1 MNDSSWGA
9 PPQAGYWGPSDQGP
23 VQGAAPAGPTY
34 DAPEAQQTRPMP
46 IVPDEPAYGG
56 HQDDDRGA
64 ARLSG
69 PLFRDETFRDETQ
82 QPPYDVRQSPSYDP
96 RTEPFDTPQAQ
107 PYGAV
112 PQNPEPMP
120 DVPPPAPAPQKKS
133 AGRDLGAAIGVGV
146 GLGAVIIASLFVV
159 KAVFVGVIAVA
170 VVVGLWELTSRLQE
184 RKGIKAPLVPLAVGG
199 AAMVVAGYVR
209 GPEGAWVAMALT
221 ALAVLVWRMTEPPEG
236 YLKDVTAGVFAAF
249 YVPFLA
255 TFVALMLT
263 ADDGAWRVMTFLLLT
278 VVSDTGAYAVGWRFG
293 THKLAPRISP
303 GKTREGLFGAVSF
316 AMVAGA
322 LCMQFLI
329 DDGSW
334 WQGLLL
340 GLAVAASATLGD
352 LGESMIKRDLGIKDM
367 GTLLPG
373 HGGIMDR
380 LDSLLPTAPVVW
392 LLFVL
397 FVGSA

>member
-9 PPQAGYWGPSDQGP
+9 PPQAGQAGQAGHAGQAGYWGTTARGP
-23 VQGAAPAGPTY
+23 VQGAAPAGPAY

-46 IVPDEPAYGG
+46 IVPDVPAYGG
-56 HQDDDRGA
+56 DQDDDRGA

-69 PLFRDETFRDETQ
+69 PLFRE
-82 QPPYDVRQSPSYDP
+82 QPPRARPYDTSQARPS
-96 RTEPFDTPQAQ
+96 EAAQ
-107 PYGAV
+107 
-112 PQNPEPMP
+112 QNPEPMHDSP
-120 DVPPPAPAPQKKS
+120 QPAHPPQKKS
-133 AGRDLGAAIGVGV
+133 AGRDLGAAIGVAV
-146 GLGAVIIASLFVV
+146 GLGVVIVASLFVV
-159 KAVFVGVIAVA
+159 KAVFVGVVAVA
-170 VVVGLWELTSRLQE
+170 VVVGLWELTKRLEE
-184 RKGIKAPLVPLAVGG
+184 RKGIKAPLVPLALGG
-199 AAMVVAGYVR
+199 AAMVVAGYAR
-209 GPEGAWVAMALT
+209 GAEGAWTAMALT
-221 ALAVLVWRMTEPPEG
+221 SLAVLVWRMTEPPEG

-255 TFVALMLT
+255 TFVAMMLT
-263 ADDGAWRVMTFLLLT
+263 ADDGPWRVLTFLLLT

-303 GKTREGLFGAVSF
+303 GKTREGLLGAVSF

-329 DDGSW
+329 DDGTW

-340 GLAVAASATLGD
+340 GLAVAATATLGD

-392 LLFVL
+392 LLMVL
-397 FVGSA
+397 FVGSG

>member
-1 MNDSSWGA
+1 MSDSSWGA
-9 PPQAGYWGPSDQGP
+9 PPSAGQAGYWGPTGGGP
-23 VQGAAPAGPTY
+23 AQPVPGAGPAGPAY
-34 DAPEAQQTRPMP
+34 DAPEAQQTRPVS
-46 IVPDEPAYGG
+46 IVPDAPVYGG
-56 HQDDDRGA
+56 GDQDHDRGA

-69 PLFRDETFRDETQ
+69 PLFRDETFQARELPAET
-82 QPPYDVRQSPSYDP
+82 
-96 RTEPFDTPQAQ
+96 
-107 PYGAV
+107 
-112 PQNPEPMP
+112 QNPEPMP
-120 DVPPPAPAPQKKS
+120 DVPQPAPAPQKKS
-133 AGRDLGAAIGVGV
+133 AGRDLSAAIGVGV
-146 GLGAVIIASLFVV
+146 GLGVVIVASLFIV

-209 GPEGAWVAMALT
+209 GAEGAWVAMALT
-221 ALAVLVWRMTEPPEG
+221 ALAVLVWRMTEPPEN
-236 YLKDVTAGVFAAF
+236 YLRDVTAGLFAAF

-255 TFVALMLT
+255 TFVAMMLT
-263 ADDGAWRVMTFLLLT
+263 ADDGPWRVLTFLLLT

-293 THKLAPRISP
+293 KHKLAPRISP
-303 GKTREGLFGAVSF
+303 GKTREGLLGAVLF
-316 AMVAGA
+316 AMAAGA

-329 DDGSW
+329 DGGSW

-392 LLFVL
+392 LLMVI
-397 FVGSA
+397 FVGST

>member
-1 MNDSSWGA
+1 M
-9 PPQAGYWGPSDQGP
+9 P
-23 VQGAAPAGPTY
+23 VVPAH
-34 DAPEAQQTRPMP
+34 
-46 IVPDEPAYGG
+46 GG
-56 HQDDDRGA
+56 NQDDDRGA
-64 ARLSG
+64 AQPGGAS
-69 PLFRDETFRDETQ
+69 FRD
-82 QPPYDVRQSPSYDP
+82 
-96 RTEPFDTPQAQ
+96 DTPQQ
-107 PYGAV
+107 PHHAPQPWSHDTPQTPSFHGAAS
-112 PQNPEPMP
+112 QNPEPMP
-120 DVPPPAPAPQKKS
+120 DAPQPAPAPQKKN
-133 AGRDLGAAIGVGV
+133 AGRDLGAAIGVGL
-146 GLGAVIIASLFVV
+146 GLGAVIVVSLFVV
-159 KAVFVGVIAVA
+159 KAVFVGVIAIA
-170 VVVGLWELTSRLQE
+170 VVVGLWELTSRLEE
-184 RKGIKAPLVPLAVGG
+184 RKGIKPPLVPLAVGG

-209 GPEGAWVAMALT
+209 GAEGAWVAMALT

-255 TFVALMLT
+255 TFVAMMLT
-263 ADDGAWRVMTFLLLT
+263 ADDGPRRVLTFLVLT

-293 THKLAPRISP
+293 RHKLAPRISP
-303 GKTREGLFGAVSF
+303 GKTREGLFGAVAF

-329 DDGSW
+329 DDGAW

-340 GLAVAASATLGD
+340 GLAVAATATLGD

-392 LLFVL
+392 LLMVL

>member
-1 MNDSSWGA
+1 MNDSSWRA
-9 PPQAGYWGPSDQGP
+9 QAGSGYWGPDQGP
-23 VQGAAPAGPTY
+23 APAGPAY
-34 DAPEAQQTRPMP
+34 DGLQAAQTRPMP
-46 IVPDEPAYGG
+46 IVPDVPAGD
-56 HQDDDRGA
+56 HQDDHDRGA
-64 ARLSG
+64 AQPSG
-69 PLFRDETFRDETQ
+69 PLFRDETPNEHPQ
-82 QPPYDVRQSPSYDP
+82 EPMSSPS
-96 RTEPFDTPQAQ
+96 Q
-107 PYGAV
+107 P
-112 PQNPEPMP
+112 
-120 DVPPPAPAPQKKS
+120 PAPQKKS

-146 GLGAVIIASLFVV
+146 GLGAVIIASLFIW
-159 KAVFVGVIAVA
+159 KAAFIGVITVA

-209 GPEGAWVAMALT
+209 GAEGAWVAMALT
-221 ALAVLVWRMTEPPEG
+221 ALAVLVWRMTERPEG

-263 ADDGAWRVMTFLLLT
+263 ADDGAERVLTFLLLT
-278 VVSDTGAYAVGWRFG
+278 VVSDTGAYAIGWRFG
-293 THKLAPRISP
+293 KHKLAPRISP
-303 GKTREGLFGAVSF
+303 GKTREGLVGAVTF
-316 AMVAGA
+316 AMAAGA
-322 LCMQFLI
+322 LCMEFLI
-329 DDGSW
+329 DGGSW

-392 LLFVL
+392 LLLVL
-397 FVGSA
+397 FVGTT